1 MRHTTYNITSY
12 MHPCAMS
19 LTFNV
24 GFSHIDM
31 HAHNMVRC
39 CMNASMEVFY
49 YEVQIGKL
57 IHGMTKNPNKKKN
70 MIDKVFFLTLFI
82 SSCAY
87 SSTHGSIFFP
97 CHFLFFYLMLNI
109 QKNIKSP
116 GGKTM
121 NYTEKTAVHL
131 SSIQCCIM
139 CANDTRIG
147 PLLKKFW
154 HFITYETSE

>member
-31 HAHNMVRC
+31 HAHNMVCC

-57 IHGMTKNPNKKKN
+57 IHGMTKNPNYKKN
-70 MIDKVFFLTLFI
+70 MIDKGFFLTLFI

-87 SSTHGSIFFP
+87 SKTHGSIFFP
-97 CHFLFFYLMLNI
+97 RHFLFFYLMLNI

-116 GGKTM
+116 GGNTM
-121 NYTEKTAVHL
+121 NYTGKTCRAFVKYTMLHNV
-131 SSIQCCIM
+131 C
-139 CANDTRIG
+139 
-147 PLLKKFW
+147 K
-154 HFITYETSE
+154 

>member
-31 HAHNMVRC
+31 HAHNMVCC

-57 IHGMTKNPNKKKN
+57 IHGMTKNPNLKKN
-70 MIDKVFFLTLFI
+70 MIDKVVFLTLFI

-87 SSTHGSIFFP
+87 SKTHGSIFFSP
-97 CHFLFFYLMLNI
+97 PFFIFLFNV
-109 QKNIKSP
+109 KH
-116 GGKTM
+116 T
-121 NYTEKTAVHL
+121 
-131 SSIQCCIM
+131 
-139 CANDTRIG
+139 
-147 PLLKKFW
+147 KK
-154 HFITYETSE
+154 H